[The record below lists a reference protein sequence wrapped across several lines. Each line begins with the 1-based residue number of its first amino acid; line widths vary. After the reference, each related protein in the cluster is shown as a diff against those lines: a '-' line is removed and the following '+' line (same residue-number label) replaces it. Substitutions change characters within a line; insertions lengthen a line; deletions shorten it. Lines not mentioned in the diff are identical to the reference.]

1 MASLFLSAE
10 EAALTGLFLGRQAEL
25 FEAEPAFGTAG
36 GPDRAV
42 LSDLGRERAYN
53 IASVYR
59 MALGIAHI
67 EALTTIAGY
76 GAAGMPLMG
85 MSPSL
90 HCAAHALT
98 DVSITDRF
106 QNSLAVGQGGDEA
119 ARARIRDENRLIWLD
134 QTGGKPDLDVWRI
147 TTTGLALIAAAT
159 AVEESMLAHHIR
171 TGGDMASGYSVSAT

>member
-1 MASLFLSAE
+1 MASVFLTTE

-25 FEAEPAFGTAG
+25 FQTESAFGVAG
-36 GPDRAV
+36 GPDRRV

-85 MSPSL
+85 MSPTL
-90 HCAAHALT
+90 YRAVHALT

-106 QNSLAVGQGGDEA
+106 QNSLAVGQSGDEA
-119 ARARIRDENRLIWLD
+119 TRARIQDESRLLWLD
-134 QTGGKPDLDVWRI
+134 QTAGTLDLDVWRV

-159 AVEESMLAHHIR
+159 AVEESMLALHIR
-171 TGGDMASGYSVSAT
+171 IGGDMASGYSVSAT